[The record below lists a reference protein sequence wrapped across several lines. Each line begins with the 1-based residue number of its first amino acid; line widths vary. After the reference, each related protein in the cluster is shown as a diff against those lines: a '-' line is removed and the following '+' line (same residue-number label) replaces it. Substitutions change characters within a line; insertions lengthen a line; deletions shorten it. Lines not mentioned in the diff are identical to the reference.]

1 MVNLSANPRPR
12 ACCLWSATIFA
23 ASASALASGVP
34 SDWVFE
40 LQARSSLDPGIVP
53 FNLPYPSSLS
63 SQYVSLDNDGSVV
76 TRVVLGGSA
85 TEGFFYGAGGVGGV
99 IFSVNNPGGP
109 AFSPYHDHRDGLIAL
124 EDAGAIVIDT
134 AGSLVIDYP
143 PGGPE
148 GVSNFSG
155 MTMDSTGAVCYRGDF
170 GVEDKN
176 IIDEYIDGV
185 RTPVQLANTFDGSY
199 SFLFA
204 PRMNESRQVVG
215 NTIPETGPSRR
226 ILRWE
231 PAGPP
236 TIIAQTGDAWNA
248 FVNSTAIADSG
259 DVAFS
264 ARRNADS
271 VWEVIRSDGTMTT
284 VIADGANADISNS
297 SIANFPPAINSAGW
311 VAFRATDTAFDSTAL
326 WVGDGEDLVKLI
338 EYDQMIE
345 TDLGPLAL
353 GFDFGGFTG
362 RQVTNGVVDIN
373 DHGQVA
379 FEAFLRNG
387 TIGVFVATPV
397 PADPCPSPPDFV
409 DDDQLDIFD
418 VFAYLDLFNANDP
431 SADITGDGFFD
442 IFDVFGFLDLFNAGC
457 P

>member
-1 MVNLSANPRPR
+1 MPRTSVLFSL
-12 ACCLWSATIFA
+12 CLAGAVTPLFGA
-23 ASASALASGVP
+23 VP
-34 SDWVFE
+34 TGWTFQI
-40 LQARSSLDPGIVP
+40 QARSSLDPGIAP
-53 FNLPYPSSLS
+53 LNLPFPSSLS

-76 TRVVLGGSA
+76 TRVILGGSA
-85 TEGFFYGAGGVGGV
+85 TEGFFYGINGTGG
-99 IFSVNNPGGP
+99 IILSVNSPEP
-109 AFSPYHDHRDGLIAL
+109 AFSAYHDHRDGLIAL
-124 EDAGAIVIDT
+124 EDAGSIVIDT
-134 AGSLVIDYP
+134 SGNLMIDYP

-155 MTMDSTGAVCYRGDF
+155 MTMDSSGAICYRGDF
-170 GVEDKN
+170 GSEDKN

-185 RTPVQLANTFDGSY
+185 RSPTQLANTYDGNY

-215 NTIPETGPSRR
+215 NTIPQTGPTRR

-231 PAGPP
+231 PGGSAT
-236 TIIAQTGDAWNA
+236 TIAETGANWNS

-264 ARRNADS
+264 ARRTADS
-271 VWEVIRSDGTMTT
+271 VWEVNRSDGSVVTM
-284 VIADGANADISNS
+284 IADGNDPDISNS
-297 SIANFPPAINSAGW
+297 SIANFPPSVNSDGW
-311 VAFRATDTAFDSTAL
+311 VAFRATDVAFNSTAL
-326 WVGDGEDLVKLI
+326 WVGDGENLVKLI
-338 EYDQMIE
+338 EYDQMID

-362 RQVTNGVVDIN
+362 KQVTNGVVDIN
-373 DHGQVA
+373 DNGQVA

-397 PADPCPSPPDFV
+397 AADPCPSPPDFV

-418 VFAYLDLFNANDP
+418 VFAFLDAYAAMDP
-431 SADITGDGFFD
+431 AADFTGEGTFD
-442 IFDVFGFLDLFNAGC
+442 IFDVFGFLDVFNAGC
-457 P
+457 V